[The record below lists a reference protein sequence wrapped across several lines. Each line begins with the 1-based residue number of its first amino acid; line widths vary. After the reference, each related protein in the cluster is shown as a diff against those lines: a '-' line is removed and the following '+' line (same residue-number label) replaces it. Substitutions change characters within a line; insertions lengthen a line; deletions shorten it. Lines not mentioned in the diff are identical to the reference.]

1 MITVEI
7 QSDEN
12 RKSYGFEISGHAYS
26 GEPGHDLVC
35 AGASAIAFGTVN
47 AIGQILQLQPG
58 IEQGENGGF
67 LSCVIDQADLDA
79 ETDAKLQIILQTM
92 VTQYYTMVASY
103 GDFIELK
110 YKMI

>member
-1 MITVEI
+1 MITFTI
-7 QSDEN
+7 HSDDN
-12 RKSYGFEISGHAYS
+12 RKSYGFEVSGHAYS

-35 AGASAIAFGTVN
+35 AGASAISFGTVN
-47 AIGQILQLQPG
+47 AIGQILQIQPG
-58 IEQGENGGF
+58 IEQGEDGGF
-67 LSCVIDQADLDA
+67 LSCVIDKADVDA

-92 VTQYYTMVASY
+92 VTQVYTMVASY

>member
-1 MITVEI
+1 MITVKI
-7 QSDEN
+7 HSDEN
-12 RKSYGFEISGHAYS
+12 RKSYGFEVSGHAYS
-26 GEPGHDLVC
+26 GDPGHDLVC

-79 ETDAKLQIILQTM
+79 EADAKLQIILQTM